1 MQICNLIIQAFDRR
15 KTTVTKKEQQYF
27 DQLSLD
33 YITEESDDEET
44 GKTIILH
51 KLTWRSESIAF

>member
-1 MQICNLIIQAFDRR
+1 MQICNLIKQAFDRR

-33 YITEESDDEET
+33 YITEESDDDET

-51 KLTWRSESIAF
+51 KLTWRSAF